1 MKLGTWL
8 LPLVGLLA
16 GCDGAS
22 SVKPAMVAQSSDP
35 TVTAPLSSL
44 SPTAPPASAQPP
56 SSAAPSASAKAPGP
70 TGNRPILFS
79 LTSGAATNYV
89 FGTMHAG
96 MDLEKDIDPVVLQS
110 LDASTSAA
118 FEVDTDKIDPMA
130 AAALMMLPPGK
141 SAKDGLTTA
150 QWKTLTDK
158 VAGLLMPESSLE
170 AMKPW
175 ALGALYVQK
184 LLPATDP
191 MDKELLDRA
200 RAQKK
205 NVFFLETIDEQMKI
219 LDKAFDQRVLV
230 DMLSD
235 PADTE
240 RTTLG
245 LAAAYRAG
253 DLGPFERFAFDPED
267 MKKHPAMFELVLF
280 KRNDAWIPKLKTP
293 LERGGVFVAVGAAHV
308 VGDRGIVKLLE
319 QQGFTVKRVE
329 PSN

>member
-1 MKLGTWL
+1 MKLGTWV

-22 SVKPAMVAQSSDP
+22 SVKPATVAQSSDP

-44 SPTAPPASAQPP
+44 SPSAAPPTSAQPP
-56 SSAAPSASAKAPGP
+56 SSASAKAPGP
-70 TGNRPILFS
+70 TANRPILFS
-79 LTSGAATNYV
+79 LTSGTATNYV

-96 MDLEKDIDPVVLQS
+96 MDLDKDIDPVVLRS
-110 LDASTSAA
+110 LDASSSAA

-141 SAKDGLTTA
+141 SAKEGLSES

-170 AMKPW
+170 VMKPW

-184 LLPATDP
+184 LLPATEP

-219 LDKAFDQRVLV
+219 LDKAFDKRVLV

-240 RTTLG
+240 QTTLG

-253 DLGPFERFAFDPED
+253 DLGPFEQFAFDPED

-280 KRNDAWIPKLKTP
+280 KRNDAWIPKLETP
-293 LERGGVFVAVGAAHV
+293 LGRGGVFVAVGAAHV
-308 VGDRGIVKLLE
+308 VGERGIVKQLE
-319 QQGFTVKRVE
+319 KRGFTVKRVE

>member
-16 GCDGAS
+16 GCDGGS
-22 SVKPAMVAQSSDP
+22 SVKPP
-35 TVTAPLSSL
+35 TVAGSTEPTVSAPVSSV
-44 SPTAPPASAQPP
+44 SAPPP
-56 SSAAPSASAKAPGP
+56 SSSSPTPAPVPSASPAAVVP
-70 TGNRPILFS
+70 NRPILFS

-96 MDLEKDIDPVVLQS
+96 MDLEKDIDPVVLRS

-141 SAKDGLTTA
+141 SAKEGLTEA
-150 QWKTLTDK
+150 QWETLTDK
-158 VAGLLMPESSLE
+158 VAGLLMPESSL
-170 AMKPW
+170 AVMKPW

-184 LLPATDP
+184 LLPATEP
-191 MDKELLDRA
+191 MDKELLERA

-205 NVFFLETIDEQMKI
+205 TVFFLETIEEQMKI
-219 LDKAFDQRVLV
+219 LDKAFDKRVLV

-240 RTTLG
+240 RTTHG

-253 DLGPFERFAFDPED
+253 DLGPFERFAFDPDD
-267 MKKHPAMFELVLF
+267 MKKHPAMFDLVLF

-329 PSN
+329 PTN

>member
-8 LPLVGLLA
+8 LPVVGLLVA
-16 GCDGAS
+16 CDGGSKVLPPAVERSAEPTPSALAS
-22 SVKPAMVAQSSDP
+22 
-35 TVTAPLSSL
+35 TAPSAAPPPSASPSS
-44 SPTAPPASAQPP
+44 SASAPTAP
-56 SSAAPSASAKAPGP
+56 
-70 TGNRPILFS
+70 TRNRPLLFS
-79 LTSGAATNYV
+79 LSSGTATNFV

-96 MDLEKDIDPVVLQS
+96 VDVEKDLDPVVLRS
-110 LDASTSAA
+110 LDASSSAA
-118 FEVDTDKIDPMA
+118 FELDTDKIDPMA

-141 SAKDGLTTA
+141 SAKDGLTSA
-150 QWKTLTDK
+150 QWRTLTDK

-170 AMKPW
+170 VMKPW

-184 LLPATDP
+184 LLPATEP
-191 MDKELLDRA
+191 MDKELLERA

-205 NVFFLETIDEQMKI
+205 KLIFLETMEEQMKI

-230 DMLSD
+230 DMLND

-253 DLGPFERFAFDPED
+253 ELAPFERLAFDPDD
-267 MKKHPAMFELVLF
+267 MKKHPAMFDLVLF
-280 KRNDAWIPKLKTP
+280 KRNDAWIPKLKSP

-319 QQGFTVKRVE
+319 QQGFTVMRVE
-329 PSN
+329 PTN